1 MNKSKLLTEN
11 EILAG
16 REIAT
21 ALHQSSYT
29 LVCYF
34 PIFAKYYGTHERFT
48 FRGDALAP
56 SENQQLK
63 ALELFYF
70 DLRNKQIINKA
81 VIYDNRPG
89 NHTPAGI
96 VKRWFKNKL
105 ELNNERY
112 ILAKSEDYIFTPG
125 ALNWLC
131 KNGLMQFEHENKKA
145 SFKDNCFF
153 Y

>member
-1 MNKSKLLTEN
+1 MNTKKILTEN
-11 EILAG
+11 EILASST
-16 REIAT
+16 ITPA
-21 ALHQSSYT
+21 AHQSAFT

-48 FRGDALAP
+48 FRGDNLAP
-56 SENQQLK
+56 NESQQCK

-70 DLRNKQIINKA
+70 DLKNKHTINKA

-89 NHTPAGI
+89 NFTPAGI

-105 ELNNERY
+105 ELNNERF

-125 ALNWLC
+125 ALAWLC
-131 KNGLMQFEHENKKA
+131 KQGLMQFEHETKKA
-145 SFKDNCFF
+145 SFKDKCFF